1 MEVVE
6 DLKRVLWH
14 ELGHLCIGILFCKK
28 NETYFNS
35 SLEVSYFELALKH
48 KWGGKVSKNITVPS
62 KDLVQDLDNA
72 LLAIIDLGMGCVFQT
87 LYINEILNKEEG
99 LLKCLCYKS
108 DCPGADDIQKMG
120 FIVVLLR
127 ENYVRKNI
135 SLLDFFNK
143 CYELICDNKMF
154 VKSIVNLVDKYS
166 NLIIKEFNKQGK
178 SREFKYIISDKELD
192 ELEEEVKTIILNTS
206 FDSNVN
212 IMKDLLNDVVFIE

>member
-14 ELGHLCIGILFCKK
+14 ELGHLCIGILFCEK

-35 SLEVSYFELALKH
+35 SLEVSYFELAH
-48 KWGGKVSKNITVPS
+48 KWGGKVSKNKIDKS
-62 KDLVQDLDNA
+62 KDLIQDIDNA

-87 LYINEILNKEEG
+87 LYINEILNKEES
-99 LLKCLCYKS
+99 LSKCLCYQS
-108 DCPGADDIQKMG
+108 GCPGADDIQKMG

-143 CYELICDNKMF
+143 CYELICGNKMF
-154 VKSIVNLVDKYS
+154 IKSIMNLVEKYS
-166 NLIIKEFNKQGK
+166 DFIIEEYNKQGK

-192 ELEEEVKTIILNTS
+192 ELEEEVKTIILNNS
-206 FDSNVN
+206 FDSNVI
-212 IMKDLLNDVVFIE
+212 IMKNLLNDVVFIE